1 MGRFPA
7 SLFLLAPF
15 APPAFG
21 QAPELYL
28 MYTDSQPKQ
37 VRLGAQPVRVPGNQR
52 IRLAVTLDSGNLRE
66 PVEQPEVKAENQA
79 PGYFSARPPAN
90 VALRVRL
97 LRPQGPQEVSVR
109 VYSSGLGKNLNTY
122 FVNADLDI
130 IADQAEHDAKFREF
144 VSRIMERAK
153 QESPEQAARLLG
165 PQSIDA
171 MTRYLA
177 ETDLAYIHPGE
188 YEITAYY
195 TPTTADHWR
204 GRLVSKPARITVY
217 EAGYK
222 LP

>member
-1 MGRFPA
+1 MRRFRA
-7 SLFLLAPF
+7 SLFLLAPL
-15 APPAFG
+15 AAPAFG

-28 MYTDSQPKQ
+28 LYTDSQPKQ

-52 IRLAVTLDSGNLRE
+52 IRLAVTLDAGNLRE

-90 VALRVRL
+90 VTFRVRL

-109 VYSSGLGKNLNTY
+109 VYSSGLGKNLNVY
-122 FVNADLDI
+122 FVDADLDI
-130 IADQAEHDAKFREF
+130 VADQAERDLKFREF
-144 VSRIMERAK
+144 VSRIIERAK
-153 QESPEQAARLLG
+153 QESPELAARLLG
-165 PQSIDA
+165 PQSIEA
-171 MTRYLA
+171 MTRYIS

-204 GRLVSKPARITVY
+204 GRLVSKPARVTVY
-217 EAGYK
+217 EAEYK